1 MLNTLGAEFD
11 SNLLDIPRSELI
23 ESREF
28 NFEKCM
34 TASDP
39 RISFDEM
46 AQSALNH
53 ATTRDYLYTRLLVGR
68 IVQVLDEI

>member
-1 MLNTLGAEFD
+1 MLNTLRAEFD

-23 ESREF
+23 ESRES
-28 NFEKCM
+28 NFKKCM

-39 RISFDEM
+39 RISSDKM

-53 ATTRDYLYTRLLVGR
+53 R
-68 IVQVLDEI
+68 INMRVLHMIEHVLDEI